1 MIKFAYR
8 NLTRHRGRTLLTLGA
23 IAFGV
28 VSLVLSAGFV
38 DDIFVRLRENTVQS
52 GLGHLQV
59 ARERYF
65 DLRNRQPYAYMIDDP
80 QAVVAAAKKLPTVRE
95 AMLRVNLTG
104 TLSNGSGELPVVA
117 EGVEPDK
124 EPAVGGF
131 VTLVEGRRLNGSD
144 RNVVELGEGLARALG
159 VAPGTFVTLLT
170 ATPEGAINTVEL
182 QVAGIF
188 RSVSI
193 DYDARAAR
201 MPLAAAQALL
211 NTHAV
216 HTVVVAL
223 ENTAFT
229 ETAAAQLRAAL
240 TGRPLAVYTWDELAD
255 FYRKAVDLYRT
266 QFGVL
271 QVIILVMVALS
282 VSNSINISIFER
294 TGEVGT
300 LLALGNRRRQVFR
313 LLVLESAISGL
324 VGGLAGAMLGIAF
337 AYGISAIGIPM
348 PPPPNSSQGYLAIVR
363 IVPLQVLVALGIGIA
378 ATVLASVLP
387 ALRVSR
393 LAVVEAL
400 RRAQ

>member
-1 MIKFAYR
+1 MLKFAYR

-59 ARERYF
+59 AREHYF

-80 QAVVAAAKKLPTVRE
+80 QAVVAAARKLPTVRE
-95 AMLRVNLTG
+95 AMMRVNLTG

-117 EGVEPDK
+117 EGGEPEK
-124 EPAVGGF
+124 ELAVGGF
-131 VTLVEGRRLNGSD
+131 VTLVDGRRLTGGD
-144 RNVVELGEGLARALG
+144 HNVVELGEGLARALG
-159 VAPGTFVTLLT
+159 VTPGAFVTLLT

-182 QVAGIF
+182 KVVGIF

-201 MPLAAAQALL
+201 LPLSTAQTLL
-211 NTHAV
+211 NTKSV

-223 ENTAFT
+223 ENTGFT
-229 ETAAAQLRAAL
+229 QTAAGQLRKAL
-240 TGRPLAVYTWDELAD
+240 EGRPLAVYTWEELAD

-271 QVIILVMVALS
+271 QAIILIMVALS

-294 TGEVGT
+294 TAEVGT
-300 LLALGNRRRQVFR
+300 LLALGNRRRQVLQ
-313 LLVLESAISGL
+313 LLVMESTISGL
-324 VGGLAGAMLGIAF
+324 VGGLIGAALGIGLAL
-337 AYGISAIGIPM
+337 GISAIGIPM
-348 PPPPNSSQGYLAIVR
+348 PPPPNSSQGYLAVVR
-363 IVPLQVLVALGIGIA
+363 IVPLQVGLALVIGVT

-387 ALRVSR
+387 AWRVSR
-393 LAVVEAL
+393 LPVVEAL

>member
-1 MIKFAYR
+1 MLKFAYR

-59 ARERYF
+59 AREHYF
-65 DLRNRQPYAYMIDDP
+65 DLRNRQPYAYMIENP
-80 QAVVAAAKKLPTVRE
+80 GAVVAAAKKLPTVRE
-95 AMLRVNLTG
+95 AMMRVNLTG
-104 TLSNGSGELPVVA
+104 TLGNGSGELPVVA
-117 EGVEPDK
+117 EGGEPEK
-124 EPAVGGF
+124 EVAVGGF
-131 VTLVEGRRLNGSD
+131 VTLVDGRRLTGGD
-144 RNVVELGEGLARALG
+144 QNVVELGEGLARALG
-159 VAPGTFVTLLT
+159 VAPGAFVTLLT

-182 QVAGIF
+182 KVVGIF

-201 MPLAAAQALL
+201 LPLATAQTLL
-211 NTHAV
+211 NTKSV

-229 ETAAAQLRAAL
+229 QTAAGQLRKAL
-240 TGRPLAVYTWDELAD
+240 DGQPLAVYTWDELAD

-271 QVIILVMVALS
+271 QAIILIMVALS

-294 TGEVGT
+294 TAEVGT
-300 LLALGNRRRQVFR
+300 LLALGNRRRQVLQ
-313 LLVLESAISGL
+313 LLVMESAISGL
-324 VGGLAGAMLGIAF
+324 VGGLAGAALGIGLAL
-337 AYGISAIGIPM
+337 GISSIGIPM
-348 PPPPNSSQGYLAIVR
+348 PPPPNSSQGYLAVVR
-363 IVPLQVLVALGIGIA
+363 IVPEQVAVALVIGVV

-387 ALRVSR
+387 AWRVSR
-393 LAVVEAL
+393 LPVVEAL